1 MQDTFLDDYESGD
14 YGSGDGPTGLQKAV
28 FPIVKWGGA
37 LLSLA
42 VLGLLIFWSYSLGVR
57 DAREI
62 PVIEAL
68 KTPARVVPDDP
79 GGTEMAHK
87 GLEVNEILAGGAAS
101 APEDAD
107 LAPEAMNLTDADD
120 LLPEELLETALT
132 PEPSVDE
139 DTATAEELLELISP
153 RDAPFSTVPP
163 AEETETA
170 AVEEPAD
177 NATPRPRARP
187 GGFNAVTTTPVQTA
201 ALSQDAPAP
210 IAPTGPTPVD
220 PATLPAGTLLLQ
232 LGAFDSAG
240 QAEAQW
246 SRLIGAHSD
255 LLSGKQHYVQR
266 ANSNG
271 RIFHRLRVMGFDGR
285 TAQRAICDS
294 LQARAVDCI
303 PVTVR

>member
-14 YGSGDGPTGLQKAV
+14 GPTGLQKAF

-68 KTPARVVPDDP
+68 KTPARVVPDEP

-87 GLEVNEILAGGAAS
+87 GLEVNEILAGGAAG
-101 APEDAD
+101 APDDAD
-107 LAPEAMNLTDADD
+107 LAPEAMSLTDEDD
-120 LLPEELLETALT
+120 LLPEELVETALT

-139 DTATAEELLELISP
+139 DTATAEELLELIRPS
-153 RDAPFSTVPP
+153 DAPFSTVPS

-177 NATPRPRARP
+177 NAAPRPRARP
-187 GGFNAVTTTPVQTA
+187 GGFNAVATTPVQTA
-201 ALSQDAPAP
+201 ALTPEAPAP
-210 IAPTGPTPVD
+210 VAAAPTGPTPVD
-220 PATLPAGTLLLQ
+220 PAALPAGTLLLQ

-255 LLSGKQHYVQR
+255 LLAGKQHYVQR

-285 TAQRAICDS
+285 TAQRAVCDS